1 MKIGQSLI
9 TVTASNR
16 ALEPIDANDLVTNEG
31 ELIKKIGYTSVI
43 LECNRS
49 RPIHLGVSLVKILMP
64 EFIEWGVGIF
74 WVKDGIQRGE
84 VCLLSDISG
93 KRKLR
98 NKLKLLTKYEKRS
111 INLW

>member
-9 TVTASNR
+9 TVTPQKA
-16 ALEPIDANDLVTNEG
+16 IDNFNVNDLVINHG
-31 ELIKKIGYTSVI
+31 ELRRMVGMYSVV

-49 RPIHLGVSLVKILMP
+49 RPIHLEVSLVKILMP
-64 EFIEWGVGIF
+64 EFIERGVGIF

-84 VCLLSDISG
+84 VCLLSDING
-93 KRKLR
+93 KRELR